1 MSRLSI
7 TDKTLLE
14 AVLSM
19 GGGYLLDF
27 TNSSIGQFFDDL
39 GLNIFDDQYAEYG
52 TSKAQRVRGF
62 WKVGSDEDVARS
74 LAALVGYIA
83 AKKLTGSFPE
93 IADEQVTKVREI
105 ATSLGGATA
114 APAASSHGS
123 ISTEATVTANRI
135 SIEIHEDIYDH
146 IKRYLDSGDH
156 FHAVEESYKVV
167 REALRQLTGEEAAHK
182 VFNENAQN
190 QRHYAALFGKATP
203 TAQAEGD
210 FFRGVGYLHL
220 GIQFLRN
227 EKAHSLATFVE
238 PNLAIHYISL
248 ASLAYDLIT
257 RSVNPAIAAEV
268 EQLIGTARG
277 SYSATAFYRVFANG
291 KWMERLTLPPALAS
305 RSTRRALK
313 QKWIDEAD
321 LSRSW
326 NTSEAVFM
334 RLQTVAS
341 EVMGE
346 DIDRLL
352 DLPTKDSYG
361 NDQLAGLEPFLD
373 FMVERHP
380 EVLSDRAKER
390 LAELKE

>member
-1 MSRLSI
+1 M
-7 TDKTLLE
+7 
-14 AVLSM
+14 
-19 GGGYLLDF
+19 
-27 TNSSIGQFFDDL
+27 
-39 GLNIFDDQYAEYG
+39 
-52 TSKAQRVRGF
+52 
-62 WKVGSDEDVARS
+62 
-74 LAALVGYIA
+74 
-83 AKKLTGSFPE
+83 
-93 IADEQVTKVREI
+93 
-105 ATSLGGATA
+105 
-114 APAASSHGS
+114 
-123 ISTEATVTANRI
+123 
-135 SIEIHEDIYDH
+135 
-146 IKRYLDSGDH
+146 
-156 FHAVEESYKVV
+156 
-167 REALRQLTGEEAAHK
+167 
-182 VFNENAQN
+182 
-190 QRHYAALFGKATP
+190 FGKATP